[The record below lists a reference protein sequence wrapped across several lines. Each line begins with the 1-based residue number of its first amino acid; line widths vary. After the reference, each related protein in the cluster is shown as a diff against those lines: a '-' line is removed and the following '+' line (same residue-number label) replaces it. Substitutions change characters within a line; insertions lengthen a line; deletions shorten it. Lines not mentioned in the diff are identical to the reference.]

1 VWILLI
7 NIILMLILTMVVAA
21 LTLIERKVLSLIQR
35 RVGPQYVG
43 YRGRL
48 QYIADA
54 LKLFIKGAL
63 IPDEAN
69 KFWFITIPAILGS
82 VCYTLWI
89 NTVWGPNLCLFEIEY
104 NLVYV
109 SLLSLL
115 FTMCIILTGY
125 FSRNKYAMLAAVRS
139 CFLVINLEL
148 FMGLMVLNLVLIG
161 ESFSFFSFV
170 VYQEVFWLIF
180 LFFGM
185 SGFIILT
192 FLLEA
197 NRAPFDLAEAESELV
212 AGYTTELG
220 GFYFGLYYLGEYLH
234 LFVFS
239 TVLSVL
245 FLGGWEAPN
254 FIYFIILDLYNSYDI
269 IDIFEFKP
277 DPASFLI

>member
-1 VWILLI
+1 
-7 NIILMLILTMVVAA
+7 MLVLTMVVAS

-35 RVGPQYVG
+35 RVGPNYVG

-54 LKLFIKGAL
+54 LKLFLKGAL

-69 KFWFITIPAILGS
+69 KFWFITIPAFMGS

-104 NLVYV
+104 NIVYL
-109 SLLSLL
+109 SLLSIL
-115 FTMCIILTGY
+115 FSLCIILTGY
-125 FSRNKYAMLAAVRS
+125 FSKNKYAMLAAIRS
-139 CFLVINLEL
+139 CLLVLNLEL
-148 FMGLMVLNLVLIG
+148 FMGLMILNLILIS
-161 ESFSFFSFV
+161 ESFSFFPFNT
-170 VYQEVFWLIF
+170 YQEIFWLIF

-220 GFYFGLYYLGEYLH
+220 GFFFGLYYLGEYLH
-234 LFVFS
+234 LFVFAL
-239 TVLSVL
+239 VLSVL
-245 FLGGWEAPN
+245 FFGGWEYPN
-254 FIYFIILDLYNSYDI
+254 FILYFYLALYTQFDLV
-269 IDIFEFKP
+269 F
-277 DPASFLI
+277 

>member
-1 VWILLI
+1 
-7 NIILMLILTMVVAA
+7 MLILTMVVAS

-35 RVGPQYVG
+35 RVGPQFVG
-43 YRGRL
+43 YKGRL

-54 LKLFIKGAL
+54 LKLFTKGAL

-69 KFWFITIPAILGS
+69 KFWFITIPAILAS

-109 SLLSLL
+109 SLLSIL
-115 FTMCIILTGY
+115 FTLCIILTGY
-125 FSRNKYAMLAAVRS
+125 FSKNKYAMLSAVRS
-139 CFLVINLEL
+139 CFLVLNLEL
-148 FMGLMVLNLVLIG
+148 FMGLMILNLVLIG
-161 ESFSFFSFV
+161 ESFSFFPFV
-170 VYQEVFWLIF
+170 IYQEIFWLIF

-239 TVLSVL
+239 VVISVL
-245 FLGGWEAPN
+245 FLGGWEYPT
-254 FIYFIILDLYNSYDI
+254 FFYFFFLDLYLTD
-269 IDIFEFKP
+269 E
-277 DPASFLI
+277 FLIFN